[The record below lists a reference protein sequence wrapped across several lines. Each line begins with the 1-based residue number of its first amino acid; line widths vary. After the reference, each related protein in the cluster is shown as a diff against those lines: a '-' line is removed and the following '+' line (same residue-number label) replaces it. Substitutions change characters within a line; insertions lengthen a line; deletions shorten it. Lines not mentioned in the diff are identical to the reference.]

1 MHIPLLTTTLLLL
14 TSLTPTLAL
23 PSPSPN
29 ANIEARQQQA
39 PIQTI
44 TCADYSRIANYTA
57 IDSNSTLRA
66 AFLQASPQGT
76 DPTRVILDRAS
87 VEFKA
92 KNLKFDKALNT
103 RCGNLST
110 VALREVNTNFS
121 RGVVAGWKVAAPVGA
136 EIGAGREVLC
146 VAVFVVMYI
155 GFGACL

>member
-1 MHIPLLTTTLLLL
+1 MQFPLLSATLLLL
-14 TSLTPTLAL
+14 APLTLAL

-29 ANIEARQQQA
+29 ANLEIRQQQQA

-87 VEFKA
+87 VEFTA
-92 KNLKFDKALNT
+92 KNLKFDQALNAQ
-103 RCGNLST
+103 CGNLST
-110 VALREVNTNFS
+110 VAFREVNTNFS
-121 RGVVAGWKVAAPVGA
+121 EGVVAGWKVVAPVGA
-136 EIGAGREVLC
+136 AIGAGRELWC
-146 VAVFVVMYI
+146 VGVFVVMYI
-155 GFGACL
+155 GFGASL